1 MNEPVY
7 NITLTDYVRE
17 KLQKTQEA
25 YGHAVFQEALATLDS
40 AVAAQLTS
48 LIQWLA
54 VFCWKKNIFMISV
67 ISNS

>member
-48 LIQWLA
+48 LIQ
-54 VFCWKKNIFMISV
+54 
-67 ISNS
+67 